1 MAATRT
7 ASKRTG
13 TVRYERNA
21 YVAGTAARQAEPAG
35 RPGRE
40 LEQPKRQLS
49 HSTRKN
55 RERAKYMNLAYV
67 LFLTAAMAVTGIIL
81 VNYIRMESSITQSV
95 EKMAALESQLNNI
108 RTENDETL
116 NRIESSVDLNE
127 IRRIAIAELGMVY
140 AGEGQIVEIPDEGSD
155 YVRKYADIRK

>member
-1 MAATRT
+1 MEETRT
-7 ASKRTG
+7 SSKITW
-13 TVRYERNA
+13 TLRYDRNA
-21 YVAGTAARQAEPAG
+21 YVAGTAARQAEPAR

-127 IRRIAIAELGMVY
+127 IRRIAITELGMVY

>member
-1 MAATRT
+1 
-7 ASKRTG
+7 
-13 TVRYERNA
+13 
-21 YVAGTAARQAEPAG
+21 
-35 RPGRE
+35 
-40 LEQPKRQLS
+40 
-49 HSTRKN
+49 
-55 RERAKYMNLAYV
+55 MNLAYV

-127 IRRIAIAELGMVY
+127 IRRIAITELGMVY

>member
-40 LEQPKRQLS
+40 LKQPKRQLS

-55 RERAKYMNLAYV
+55 RDRAKYMNLAYV

-95 EKMAALESQLNNI
+95 EKMADLESQLNNI

-127 IRRIAIAELGMVY
+127 IRRIAITELGMVY

>member
-21 YVAGTAARQAEPAG
+21 YVAGTAARQAEPAR
-35 RPGRE
+35 RPGLE

-108 RTENDETL
+108 RTENDETI

-127 IRRIAIAELGMVY
+127 IRRIAITELEMVY

>member
-13 TVRYERNA
+13 TVRYERNT
-21 YVAGTAARQAEPAG
+21 YVAGTAVRQTEPAG

-40 LEQPKRQLS
+40 LEQPGRQLS

-81 VNYIRMESSITQSV
+81 VNYIRMESAITQSV

-127 IRRIAIAELGMVY
+127 IRRIAITELGMVY

>member
-21 YVAGTAARQAEPAG
+21 YVAGTAARQAEPTR

-55 RERAKYMNLAYV
+55 RDRAKYMNLAYV

-127 IRRIAIAELGMVY
+127 IRRIAITELGMVY

>member
-21 YVAGTAARQAEPAG
+21 YVAGTAARQAEPAR

-81 VNYIRMESSITQSV
+81 VNYVRMESSITQSV

-127 IRRIAIAELGMVY
+127 IRRIAITELGMVY